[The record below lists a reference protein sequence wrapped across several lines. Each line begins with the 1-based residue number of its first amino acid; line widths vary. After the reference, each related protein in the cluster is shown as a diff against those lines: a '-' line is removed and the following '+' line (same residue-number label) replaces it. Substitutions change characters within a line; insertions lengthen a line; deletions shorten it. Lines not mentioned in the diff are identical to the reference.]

1 MKRISIKNE
10 HAAELLEQVV
20 RITEESKT
28 EAVTHALTLYLKSL
42 EASKRA
48 DAAIAFVREKIH
60 PNLEPGQLGRAPSKK
75 EQEELLGM

>member
-10 HAAELLEQVV
+10 RAAGLLEQVV
-20 RITEESKT
+20 HITKESKT
-28 EAVTHALTLYLKSL
+28 DALTHALTLYLNL

-48 DAAIAFVREKIH
+48 DAAIAFVRKKIH
-60 PNLEPGQLGRAPSKK
+60 PNLEAGQLGRAPSKK